1 MCIYVSTFVLH
12 KQVCNTYT
20 IKPCT
25 QSIALTTY
33 LNLATH
39 NDQNQVALYLKHFK
53 ILFNI
58 RLSVEVRK
66 MIEPCF
72 QNGVDDLYLLIS
84 RCPFGV
90 GIVRLFSHSTTIY
103 HQMAACSIV
112 LLHFRMICRDFQGMF
127 HADIFRFSQDYRR
140 SSRPRM

>member
-1 MCIYVSTFVLH
+1 MCMCIYVSTFVLH

-25 QSIALTTY
+25 QPITLTTY
-33 LNLATH
+33 LNLATY

-90 GIVRLFSHSTTIY
+90 GIVRLFS
-103 HQMAACSIV
+103 Q
-112 LLHFRMICRDFQGMF
+112 L
-127 HADIFRFSQDYRR
+127 
-140 SSRPRM
+140 